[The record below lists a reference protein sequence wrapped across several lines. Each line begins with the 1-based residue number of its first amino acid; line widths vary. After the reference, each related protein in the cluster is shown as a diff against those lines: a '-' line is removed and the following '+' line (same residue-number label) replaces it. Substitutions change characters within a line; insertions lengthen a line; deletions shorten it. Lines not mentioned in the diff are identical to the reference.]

1 MSARPWSGRLAL
13 GGGRLEES
21 PLAVVAGQEPALV
34 ADGQGIVRKLV
45 DEDRTADVV
54 GAVASG
60 WQLKHEPLEAHSAV
74 VTHGALML
82 TREHEAQI
90 HGDEADERALGLRGL
105 HREAAVE
112 VGGERR
118 GEIRVGRRGVRDP
131 GGAELLG
138 GPALERAGGPLT
150 AAVGV
155 IERHDEVMLREGG
168 KPAVGRPVEVDEH
181 ADQRPALALA
191 AVPAAPRGLRGQAGR
206 LQDQAG
212 PRVGELAAMLLRGLL
227 PEVLDGEVG
236 VAVAAQ
242 PTQPLDDLHG
252 DAPATRRAAPLVV
265 EAVVAA
271 PLPGAFEPPQV
282 SWRDV
287 ENV

>member
-112 VGGERR
+112 VGDERR
-118 GEIRVGRRGVRDP
+118 GEIRVGRSVVRDP
-131 GGAELLG
+131 GDAELLG
-138 GPALERAGGPLT
+138 KAALERPEVPLT
-150 AAVGV
+150 ATAGFRRAGADVPDAEGLEGTGNLRVVGV
-155 IERHDEVMLREGG
+155 
-168 KPAVGRPVEVDEH
+168 VGRP
-181 ADQRPALALA
+181 A
-191 AVPAAPRGLRGQAGR
+191 RGG
-206 LQDQAG
+206 
-212 PRVGELAAMLLRGLL
+212 
-227 PEVLDGEVG
+227 
-236 VAVAAQ
+236 
-242 PTQPLDDLHG
+242 
-252 DAPATRRAAPLVV
+252 RAAEVT
-265 EAVVAA
+265 
-271 PLPGAFEPPQV
+271 
-282 SWRDV
+282 
-287 ENV
+287 

>member
-34 ADGQGIVRKLV
+34 ADGQGIVRELV

-112 VGGERR
+112 VGDERR
-118 GEIRVGRRGVRDP
+118 GEIRVGRSVVRDP
-131 GGAELLG
+131 GDAELLG
-138 GPALERAGGPLT
+138 KAALELPKFRSLRPRAFGVRARMCRMPRALRARATCVSWASSGGPP
-150 AAVGV
+150 AVGV
-155 IERHDEVMLREGG
+155 RQ
-168 KPAVGRPVEVDEH
+168 K
-181 ADQRPALALA
+181 
-191 AVPAAPRGLRGQAGR
+191 
-206 LQDQAG
+206 
-212 PRVGELAAMLLRGLL
+212 
-227 PEVLDGEVG
+227 
-236 VAVAAQ
+236 
-242 PTQPLDDLHG
+242 
-252 DAPATRRAAPLVV
+252 
-265 EAVVAA
+265 
-271 PLPGAFEPPQV
+271 
-282 SWRDV
+282 
-287 ENV
+287 